1 MAIYI
6 GCKNCVRQIH
16 TAKII
21 RDQFFDGSILSK
33 TISIPKFPLH
43 TGIRSSGTTILKLKA
58 QESLTVILETL
69 INRNLRLNRG
79 KG

>member
-1 MAIYI
+1 MALFYLKLYLFQSFL
-6 GCKNCVRQIH
+6 C
-16 TAKII
+16 
-21 RDQFFDGSILSK
+21 ILV
-33 TISIPKFPLH
+33 LD
-43 TGIRSSGTTILKLKA
+43 RSGTTILKLKA